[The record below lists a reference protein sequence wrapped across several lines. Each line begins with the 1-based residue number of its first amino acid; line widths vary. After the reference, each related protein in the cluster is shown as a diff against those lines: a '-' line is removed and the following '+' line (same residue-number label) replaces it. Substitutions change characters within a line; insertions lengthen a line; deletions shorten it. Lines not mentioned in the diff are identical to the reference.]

1 MWRHVHKERRVH
13 TGAARSRRANRAALR
28 LDPAYDSRSV
38 SDDNPGVLRNGIR
51 IQEYEIVRVLGQG
64 GFGITYLAFD
74 LNLNG
79 PVALKEYFP
88 DGYARRLPDGSVGPA
103 SSDSQGV
110 FAWGLKTFLAEAQ
123 AIHRFRHPNVV
134 RAHRYFE
141 ARGGAFI
148 AMEYVEGDSLE
159 KILRDRPRLTAAEWR
174 PLLEKLLDGLEHVHD
189 HDYLHRDLK
198 PGNIIVRDTN
208 GAPVLIDFGS
218 ARFATGEK
226 AHTQVFTA
234 EYAPLEQHGK
244 GRQAPAADL
253 YALAAVSYRVLLGE
267 RPPAAPDRVIGD
279 SIARLEQRVED
290 SEREWLAAL
299 DQCLA
304 IQPKDRPQSVAEL
317 RRAIRKRPH
326 TADNPEAHAL
336 RADLQRTRNRTG
348 PPKDVEPVQLSEPSD
363 GFGRTTRTDD
373 NYKDPQTLTNV
384 TKGFLYA
391 GIAMSCAALVSNLL
405 EYQLLDAVR
414 AGFNPGEAALEG
426 NDTRQAWAAALGL
439 AVHLPTVPLVLMWI
453 HRANYNVRQL
463 GARGLRFSP
472 AGSIGWY
479 FVPLLWFWR
488 PYQAMQEIW
497 KASMNP
503 RDWPAV
509 PVPRILPLWWAFW
522 LVSNFLNSLHGNL
535 WSRLGESPG
544 IGDLIGLNTLAQV
557 VVLWDVAL
565 SLLLLAIMKG
575 IQQKQAEY
583 RRVSLRAPQS
593 PTMSP
598 VAILL
603 AVSRN

>member
-1 MWRHVHKERRVH
+1 M
-13 TGAARSRRANRAALR
+13 
-28 LDPAYDSRSV
+28 
-38 SDDNPGVLRNGIR
+38 
-51 IQEYEIVRVLGQG
+51 RVLGQG

-88 DGYARRLPDGSVGPA
+88 DGYAQRLADGSVGPA

-123 AIHRFRHPNVV
+123 AIHRLRHPNVV
-134 RAHRYFE
+134 RAHRYFK

-159 KILRDRPRLTAAEWR
+159 KILGDRPRLTAAEWR
-174 PLLEKLLDGLEHVHD
+174 PRFEQLLDGLEHVHD

-226 AHTQVFTA
+226 VHTQVFTA

-244 GRQAPAADL
+244 GRQTPAADL
-253 YALAAVSYRVLLGE
+253 YALAAVSYRVLLGK

-279 SIARLEQRVED
+279 SIARLEQQVED
-290 SEREWLAAL
+290 TERGWLAAL

-317 RRAIRKRPH
+317 RQAIRKRAH
-326 TADNPEAHAL
+326 SADSPEAHAPRSDPSAPETARGHL
-336 RADLQRTRNRTG
+336 RTDS
-348 PPKDVEPVQLSEPSD
+348 PSKLSEPSD
-363 GFGRTTRTDD
+363 ESGRTTHSDD

-384 TKGFLYA
+384 TRGFLYA
-391 GIAMSCAALVSNLL
+391 GIALSFVALVSNLL
-405 EYQLLDAVR
+405 EYRLLDAVR
-414 AGFNPGEAALEG
+414 AGFNPGIAALEG
-426 NDTRQAWAAALGL
+426 NDTRQAWVAILSL
-439 AVHLPTVPLVLMWI
+439 AVHLPTMLLVLIWI

-472 AGSIGWY
+472 AGAIGWY
-479 FVPLLWFWR
+479 FVPILSLWR
-488 PYQAMQEIW
+488 PYQAMKEIW

-503 RDWPAV
+503 SDWQAV
-509 PVPRILPLWWAFW
+509 PVPRIVPFWWAFW
-522 LVSNFLNSLHGNL
+522 WVSNFLNGFHENL

-544 IGDLIGLNTLAQV
+544 IGHLIGLNALGQV

-565 SLLLLAIMKG
+565 SLLLLAIMRG
-575 IQQKQAEY
+575 IHQKQAEY
-583 RRVSLRAPQS
+583 RRGSLRATQS
-593 PTMSP
+593 PTTSP
-598 VAILL
+598 VTTLL
-603 AVSRN
+603 AVYRH

>member
-1 MWRHVHKERRVH
+1 MSDDHP
-13 TGAARSRRANRAALR
+13 GALR
-28 LDPAYDSRSV
+28 K
-38 SDDNPGVLRNGIR
+38 GTR
-51 IQEYEIVRVLGQG
+51 IKEYEIVRVLGQG

-103 SSDSQGV
+103 SSDRQGV

-123 AIHRFRHPNVV
+123 AIHRLRHPNVV
-134 RAHRYFE
+134 RAHHYFE

-159 KILRDRPRLTAAEWR
+159 KILKSRPRLTCAEWR
-174 PLLEKLLDGLEHVHD
+174 PLFEQLLDGLKHIHD
-189 HDYLHRDLK
+189 HDYLHRDLT

-208 GAPVLIDFGS
+208 GAPILIDFGS

-226 AHTQVFTA
+226 THTQVFTV

-244 GRQAPAADL
+244 GRQTAAADL
-253 YALAAVSYRVLLGE
+253 YALAAVSYRVLVGQ
-267 RPPAAPDRVIGD
+267 RPPAAPDRVIQD
-279 SIARLEQRVED
+279 SMSRLEQQVED
-290 SEREWLAAL
+290 GDRGWLAVL
-299 DQCLA
+299 DRCLA

-317 RRAIRKRPH
+317 RQAIRKGH
-326 TADNPEAHAL
+326 SADSPEAQAL
-336 RADLQRTRNRTG
+336 RANHQHTGNRT
-348 PPKDVEPVQLSEPSD
+348 EPSD
-363 GFGRTTRTDD
+363 GFGRTTQTGD

-384 TKGFLYA
+384 TRGFLYA
-391 GIAMSCAALVSNLL
+391 GIAISCVALVSNLL
-405 EYQLLDAVR
+405 EYQLLDSVR
-414 AGFNPGEAALEG
+414 AGFNPGNATLEG
-426 NDTRQAWAAALGL
+426 NDTRQAWVAALGL
-439 AVHLPTVPLVLMWI
+439 AVYLPTIPLVLMWI

-463 GARGLRFSP
+463 GAHGLRFSP
-472 AGSIGWY
+472 AGSVGWY
-479 FVPLLWFWR
+479 FVPLLSLWR
-488 PYQAMQEIW
+488 PYQAMKEIW
-497 KASMNP
+497 KASMDP

-509 PVPRILPLWWAFW
+509 SVPRILPLWWAFW
-522 LVSNFLNSLHGNL
+522 WVSNFLNSFHRNL

-544 IGDLIGLNTLAQV
+544 IGELIGLNTLGQV

-583 RRVSLRAPQS
+583 RRVQLRGPRS

-598 VAILL
+598 VTILL
-603 AVSRN
+603 AVFRK